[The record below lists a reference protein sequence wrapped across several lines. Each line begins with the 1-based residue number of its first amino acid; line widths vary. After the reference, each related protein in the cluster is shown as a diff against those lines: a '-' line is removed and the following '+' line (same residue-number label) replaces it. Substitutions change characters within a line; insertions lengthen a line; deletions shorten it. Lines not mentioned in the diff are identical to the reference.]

1 VGGRRGDGK
10 RLGVRRFS
18 RGVSLPGGFLWNN
31 TQVSKLSTTHQAHS
45 PTRARL
51 PWPDLTV
58 SYEKIGATQSQIA
71 ASKQEARVRSSE
83 KVEARV
89 SNARTQGHYTPE
101 EVRVRWPGFQSIR
114 LPHELWPCK
123 KAHLLGTADASMEVA
138 SSPPSVPTSVAAASA
153 GTTPSRNI
161 NTTQL
166 AAPARSAGGRR
177 IQGPRR
183 RGTQAGAEEEVK
195 AQGLTSGGGAGG

>member
-1 VGGRRGDGK
+1 VGGRRGDG
-10 RLGVRRFS
+10 RHLGVRRFGC
-18 RGVSLPGGFLWNN
+18 GVSLPGGFLWNN

-58 SYEKIGATQSQIA
+58 SGGAEKIGATQSQIA
-71 ASKQEARVRSSE
+71 ASKQEARVRSRA

-89 SNARTQGHYTPE
+89 SNAHTQGHSKSE
-101 EVRVRWPGFQSIR
+101 EVRVKWPGFQSIR

-138 SSPPSVPTSVAAASA
+138 SSPPSVSTSVAAAST
-153 GTTPSRNI
+153 GTTPSRDI
-161 NTTQL
+161 NTAQL

-177 IQGPRR
+177 RLPQGVQEDGGRAQEEGYTC
-183 RGTQAGAEEEVK
+183 RGG
-195 AQGLTSGGGAGG
+195 

>member
-31 TQVSKLSTTHQAHS
+31 TQASKLSTTHQAHY

-71 ASKQEARVRSSE
+71 ASKQEARVRSRA

-138 SSPPSVPTSVAAASA
+138 SSPPSVLTSVAAASA

-195 AQGLTSGGGAGG
+195 A